1 MNLSLCQKVMQKRG
15 SNVKNAFFVVVVV
28 VEKNCCMVMVKT
40 LYVHEMMGKCMFMK

>member
-15 SNVKNAFFVVVVV
+15 SNVKNAFFVVVV